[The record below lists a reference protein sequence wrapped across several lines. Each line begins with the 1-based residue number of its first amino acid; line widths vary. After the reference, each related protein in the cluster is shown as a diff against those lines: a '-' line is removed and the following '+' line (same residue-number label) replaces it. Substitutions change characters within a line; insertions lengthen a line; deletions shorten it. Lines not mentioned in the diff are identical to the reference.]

1 MSEKITFIGV
11 GRMGG
16 PFARHLLKAGH
27 EVHVFDASADQV
39 AALAAEGAI
48 AHTTAA
54 EAAHAAPLLFI
65 CLPTPQILAAV
76 LTDEVLDARGLK
88 VVVDLATSGPT
99 AAKLHA
105 GRAAKRGIDWVDCPV
120 SGGIS
125 GAVAGTLA
133 LMVAGA
139 PAAVDRVRPL
149 ISLYGRIVSVGEE
162 PGLGQIA
169 KIGNNLLAAS
179 AMVVTAEVM
188 AMGTKA
194 GLDPA
199 QFLDIINHSTGR
211 NSASVDKFPKQ
222 VLTGKFAH
230 GFALGL
236 SYKDVRMCIDEAEAL
251 GVPMVAGAAVRQ
263 MLAVTQA
270 QYGADSDFTDIA
282 RLLEDWSDTEIRAA
296 GTQSQ
301 TTA

>member
-1 MSEKITFIGV
+1 MSERLSFIGI

-27 EVHVFDASADQV
+27 EVHVYDASA
-39 AALAAEGAI
+39 AAIHEMVGAGAVGHNTAFGAAQSSPI
-48 AHTTAA
+48 
-54 EAAHAAPLLFI
+54 LFL
-65 CLPTPQILAAV
+65 CLPTPQILNDV
-76 LTDEVLDARGLK
+76 LTDEILDTPGLRTI
-88 VVVDLATSGPT
+88 VDLATSGPT
-99 AAKLHA
+99 AAKQHA
-105 GRAAKRGIDWVDCPV
+105 EKAAKRGISWVDSPV
-120 SGGIS
+120 SGGVS
-125 GAVAGTLA
+125 GAIAGTLA
-133 LMVAGA
+133 LMVAGND
-139 PAAVDRVRPL
+139 AALERVRPL
-149 ISLYGRIVSVGEE
+149 LSLFGRVVHVGEA

-199 QFLDIINHSTGR
+199 VLLDIINHSTGR

-222 VLTGKFAH
+222 VLTGTFAH
-230 GFALGL
+230 GFATGL
-236 SYKDVRMCIDEAEAL
+236 SYKDVRLCIDEAESL

-270 QYGADSDFTDIA
+270 KYGPDSDFTEIA
-282 RLLEDWSDTEIRAA
+282 KVLEEWSGVEIRSTQGQNKTAA
-296 GTQSQ
+296 
-301 TTA
+301 